1 MSSSLNVSRSPEVSQ
16 NLEPV
21 VELKFPV
28 RGQQL
33 PADHGYGLFAAFV
46 HLIPELRQQQDIS
59 ILTIPGFGDR
69 QGKILLTQQSCC
81 RIRVP
86 LSKISLV
93 YQLAGQ
99 LFRVGKHQIHLG
111 IPQINSLQA
120 TNQLKA
126 RIVTI
131 KGYEEAEPFL
141 KAAQRKL
148 DDLGIEGE
156 ITIPQNRKGQL
167 SRKTIKIKHYTVV
180 GFSLEITG
188 LTDEHSLILQR
199 YGCGG
204 KRHMGCGI
212 FMPSFCDI

>member
-1 MSSSLNVSRSPEVSQ
+1 MSSSLKVSRSLEFSQ
-16 NLEPV
+16 DLEPF

-86 LSKISLV
+86 ISKISLV
-93 YQLAGQ
+93 YQLAGK
-99 LFRVGKHQIHLG
+99 LFWVGKHQIHLG
-111 IPQINSLQA
+111 IPQITPLES
-120 TNQLKA
+120 THQLRA

-131 KGYEEAEPFL
+131 KGYEEADPFL
-141 KAAQRKL
+141 RAAKRQL
-148 DDLGIEGE
+148 DALGIGGE

-167 SRKTIKIKHYTVV
+167 SRKTIKIKHYTGV

-188 LTDEHSLILQR
+188 LTDEHSLTLQR

-212 FMPSFCDI
+212 FLPYSHD